1 MLTKP
6 KFIYLISA
14 TIYTW
19 WHGAQ
24 LFTNYKSSRNQGHQQ
39 PVFQKQSISQ
49 GHIILITKSA
59 CFQLN
64 PQLVTEMSYNYQFL
78 VSQTN
83 THDINQVG
91 QSKKIYEFMFLLSVI
106 YKLRL

>member
-64 PQLVTEMSYNYQFL
+64 PQLVTEMSYNCHFL

-83 THDINQVG
+83 TH
-91 QSKKIYEFMFLLSVI
+91 
-106 YKLRL
+106 